1 MRRLFQPLTSQNS
14 NDIISVSHRGAIIIP
29 LLSLIAILLCGN
41 NNDSTKKPRC
51 KSSVLFLRGF
61 LDALARVPVAPLGY
75 RLRVAP
81 GPRLPRRSLACGRF
95 APGAQIGLSRK
106 RAKRP
111 RPQWGLGGLAA
122 ASRSAFAPRGALKR
136 FGPAPPR
143 RSTSLNKR
151 TRVKATPGFAALAFF
166 RFALPC
172 LVLRLV
178 RLCSLAALL
187 GRVPPAGAQL
197 SPLAFLAA
205 SLACALRASSRL
217 SAAGLSLGRY
227 RSRRSLCASAAP
239 PLFSASASIALSTTP
254 PPRQSWRGAQGS
266 YARIFRLVISSAIAY
281 TIVILGSLWFI
292 SFCSFLMSFP
302 FFVCS
307 TAHIFRA
314 VCGETTSFFALN
326 ICLALFM
333 SFATACRVLCFFGL
347 ILPSKT

>member
-1 MRRLFQPLTSQNS
+1 VRRLFQPLTSQNS

-166 RFALPC
+166 SLRAPVSRSAARS
-172 LVLRLV
+172 LVLSRRSPGPGPPRRGPAIAARFSRGFAGLRPSGFLAPFGGGALAWSLSLPALAV
-178 RLCSLAALL
+178 RLCRPAAFFCECFHCPFNH
-187 GRVPPAGAQL
+187 PPAPPILAGGA
-197 SPLAFLAA
+197 
-205 SLACALRASSRL
+205 RK
-217 SAAGLSLGRY
+217 
-227 RSRRSLCASAAP
+227 LCAY
-239 PLFSASASIALSTTP
+239 FSPCDLICHCVHH
-254 PPRQSWRGAQGS
+254 R
-266 YARIFRLVISSAIAY
+266 Y
-281 TIVILGSLWFI
+281 TGVA
-292 SFCSFLMSFP
+292 M
-302 FFVCS
+302 V
-307 TAHIFRA
+307 H
-314 VCGETTSFFALN
+314 
-326 ICLALFM
+326 
-333 SFATACRVLCFFGL
+333 
-347 ILPSKT
+347 

>member
-111 RPQWGLGGLAA
+111 RPHWGLGGLAA

-187 GRVPPAGAQL
+187 GRVPPPGP
-197 SPLAFLAA
+197 S
-205 SLACALRASSRL
+205 
-217 SAAGLSLGRY
+217 Y
-227 RSRRSLCASAAP
+227 RRSLFSRLRWPAPFGLPRAFRRRGSRLVAIAPGARCAPLP
-239 PLFSASASIALSTTP
+239 PRRFFLRVLPLPFQP
-254 PPRQSWRGAQGS
+254 PPRPAN
-266 YARIFRLVISSAIAY
+266 
-281 TIVILGSLWFI
+281 LGGGRKEV
-292 SFCSFLMSFP
+292 MR
-302 FFVCS
+302 V
-307 TAHIFRA
+307 
-314 VCGETTSFFALN
+314 FFAL
-326 ICLALFM
+326 
-333 SFATACRVLCFFGL
+333 
-347 ILPSKT
+347 

>member
-1 MRRLFQPLTSQNS
+1 M
-14 NDIISVSHRGAIIIP
+14 SHRGAIIIP

-95 APGAQIGLSRK
+95 APGAHGLSRK

-111 RPQWGLGGLAA
+111 RPHWGLGGLAA

-166 RFALPC
+166 SLRAPVSRSAARS
-172 LVLRLV
+172 LVLSR
-178 RLCSLAALL
+178 RSP
-187 GRVPPAGAQL
+187 GPGPPAGAQL

-227 RSRRSLCASAAP
+227 RSRRSLCVSAAP
-239 PLFSASASIALSTTP
+239 PLFFCECFRCPFNP
-254 PPRQSWRGAQGS
+254 PPAPPILAGGARKLCAHFS
-266 YARIFRLVISSAIAY
+266 PCDLICHCVHHRY
-281 TIVILGSLWFI
+281 TGVA
-292 SFCSFLMSFP
+292 M
-302 FFVCS
+302 V
-307 TAHIFRA
+307 H
-314 VCGETTSFFALN
+314 
-326 ICLALFM
+326 
-333 SFATACRVLCFFGL
+333 
-347 ILPSKT
+347 

>member
-61 LDALARVPVAPLGY
+61 LDALTRVPVAPLGY

-111 RPQWGLGGLAA
+111 RPHWGLGGLAA

-151 TRVKATPGFAALAFF
+151 TRVKATP
-166 RFALPC
+166 
-172 LVLRLV
+172 
-178 RLCSLAALL
+178 S
-187 GRVPPAGAQL
+187 
-197 SPLAFLAA
+197 
-205 SLACALRASSRL
+205 
-217 SAAGLSLGRY
+217 Y
-227 RSRRSLCASAAP
+227 RRSLFSRLRWPAPFGLPRAFRRRGSRLVAIAPGARCAPLP
-239 PLFSASASIALSTTP
+239 PRRFFLRVLPLPFQP
-254 PPRQSWRGAQGS
+254 PPRPAN
-266 YARIFRLVISSAIAY
+266 
-281 TIVILGSLWFI
+281 LGGGRKEV
-292 SFCSFLMSFP
+292 MR
-302 FFVCS
+302 V
-307 TAHIFRA
+307 
-314 VCGETTSFFALN
+314 FFAL
-326 ICLALFM
+326 
-333 SFATACRVLCFFGL
+333 
-347 ILPSKT
+347 